1 MENSSISPVFNQM
14 RNLDSNSAGGQF
26 LFHGSNASKVP
37 DNCCLKLALWFTRP
51 LEKNLVWSQKV
62 YMFEFRTSGAEILP
76 ENGMVEVPTT
86 VELQCS
92 VQPYN

>member
-1 MENSSISPVFNQM
+1 MENSSISPVFNQLPH
-14 RNLDSNSAGGQF
+14 LDSNSAGGQF

-51 LEKNLVWSQKV
+51 LEATLFGPRKFK
-62 YMFEFRTSGAEILP
+62 FEFKTSGAEILP

-92 VQPYN
+92 VQPVN